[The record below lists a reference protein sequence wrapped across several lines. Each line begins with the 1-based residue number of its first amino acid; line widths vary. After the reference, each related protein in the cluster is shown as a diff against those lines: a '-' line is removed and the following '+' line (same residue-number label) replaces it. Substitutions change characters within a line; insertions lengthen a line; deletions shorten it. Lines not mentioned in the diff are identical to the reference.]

1 MPAEETKQD
10 ETEKVMAMYKYVLKV
25 ATLDENLIVKQ
36 KARTLNHLLD
46 NQDTLKIA
54 PEVEEQKVQESNQM
68 QSEIVRADSELWVDS
83 ELNQFKLLS
92 CGQVVLVTEAE
103 QLAAKEL
110 RKQLADKMLLRDS

>member
-1 MPAEETKQD
+1 
-10 ETEKVMAMYKYVLKV
+10 MAMYKYVLKV

-68 QSEIVRADSELWVDS
+68 QSEIVRADS
-83 ELNQFKLLS
+83 
-92 CGQVVLVTEAE
+92 
-103 QLAAKEL
+103 
-110 RKQLADKMLLRDS
+110 

>member
-1 MPAEETKQD
+1 
-10 ETEKVMAMYKYVLKV
+10 MAMYKYVLKV